1 MAMVMSAPLS
11 RSSLT
16 TSTWPLFA
24 TAFNDGL
31 QAGAEEASE
40 PRESDDEPSSLHC
53 VPANVEGLVLY
64 PHTAM
69 LCSRLFV
76 DIQRGLS
83 TEGTTAWS
91 E

>member
-31 QAGAEEASE
+31 KAGAEEASE

-53 VPANVEGLVLY
+53 VPEGLVLY
-64 PHTAM
+64 PTHSHA
-69 LCSRLFV
+69 LFKAV
-76 DIQRGLS
+76 C
-83 TEGTTAWS
+83 
-91 E
+91 

>member
-64 PHTAM
+64 PTHSHA
-69 LCSRLFV
+69 LFKAV
-76 DIQRGLS
+76 C
-83 TEGTTAWS
+83 
-91 E
+91 